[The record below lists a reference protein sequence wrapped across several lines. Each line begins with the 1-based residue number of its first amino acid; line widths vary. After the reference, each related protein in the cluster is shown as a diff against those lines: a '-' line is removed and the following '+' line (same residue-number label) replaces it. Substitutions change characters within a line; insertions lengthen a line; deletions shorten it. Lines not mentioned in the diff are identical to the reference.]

1 VEAQV
6 ITADRVAAA
15 RVAVAVAVA
24 VEEDAALSQSVWG
37 EGGINHFLPSEPE
50 IRTVRYP
57 EPS

>member
-1 VEAQV
+1 VGVEAQV

-15 RVAVAVAVA
+15 RVAVAVA

-50 IRTVRYP
+50 IRTIRYP